1 MDQTLV
7 HQLQKMFFKMLK
19 YFHVVCVVWVTL
31 GEVIKFRTKKVFMEF
46 LLFSNVKNRSD
57 LTLNTM

>member
-46 LLFSNVKNRSD
+46 LLFSNVKIGQI
-57 LTLNTM
+57 